1 MELVIIPD
9 HGSSDPPKTQPDQC
23 VVGLGPK
30 FFTHHKTGADY
41 GLEIFLPRPDS
52 KFIHKKLGLTRSNH
66 MSGRLELRNLTGWLC
81 RARFL
86 AKEKIP
92 DLF

>member
-9 HGSSDPPKTQPDQC
+9 HGSSDPPKTQHDQC

-41 GLEIFLPRPDS
+41 GLDFFFDPDP
-52 KFIHKKLGLTRSNH
+52 IQ
-66 MSGRLELRNLTGWLC
+66 NLYT
-81 RARFL
+81 
-86 AKEKIP
+86 KN
-92 DLF
+92 